1 MPRHDVSIPDGSNDS
16 LKIAVSGNGVADI
29 GRKITI
35 PARCGIATRLSTGQV
50 LSIVN
55 PSGHQVCDFFAFA
68 ADNLAEHLSMA
79 HLHTSLGSVFPR
91 VGDALVS
98 NHRKPLLTITQD
110 TSPGVHDTVIACC
123 DHARYR
129 ELGCDGYHDN
139 CADNL
144 RMSLIAIGLQA
155 PLIPAPFNIWM
166 NVPLAPDGTT
176 RIQPPDARAGDR
188 ISLRAETDVIA
199 VMSACPQDMTPVN
212 GTGVAPG
219 PLEFSVSANESFSRL
234 T

>member
-1 MPRHDVSIPDGSNDS
+1 MSRADISIPDGSNQS
-16 LKIAVSGNGVADI
+16 LDIAISADGTAEV
-29 GRKITI
+29 GRTYKI
-35 PARCGIATRLSTGQV
+35 PARCGIAVRLARGQV
-50 LSIVN
+50 LNIVN

-68 ADNLAEHLSMA
+68 AENLNEHLSMP
-79 HLHTSLGSVFPR
+79 HLHTSIASIFPK

-98 NHRKPLLTITQD
+98 NQRRSLLTIVAD

-129 ELGCDGYHDN
+129 ELECEGYHDN

-144 RMSLIAIGLQA
+144 RMALIAIGLKA

-166 NVPLAPDGTT
+166 NVPLKPDGSTSFET
-176 RIQPPDARAGDR
+176 PVARAGDR
-188 ISLRAETDVIA
+188 ISLRAEADLVA

-212 GTGVAPG
+212 GEGVAPDK
-219 PLEFSVSANESFSRL
+219 LEFFVSAG
-234 T
+234 